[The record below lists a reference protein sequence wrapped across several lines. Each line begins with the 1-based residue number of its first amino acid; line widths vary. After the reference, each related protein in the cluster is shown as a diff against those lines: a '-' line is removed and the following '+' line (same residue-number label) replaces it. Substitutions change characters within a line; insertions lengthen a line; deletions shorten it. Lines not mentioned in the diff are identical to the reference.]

1 MVSSEWPAWEGAA
14 GGNKRP
20 RLMDMALSVTSAE
33 TYTMPGALPVRGRTV
48 LPGEE
53 RGLAREIQGPPGSHV
68 GVVTETEL
76 G

>member
-1 MVSSEWPAWEGAA
+1 
-14 GGNKRP
+14 
-20 RLMDMALSVTSAE
+20 MDVALSVTSVE

-53 RGLAREIQGPPGSHV
+53 RDLAREMQGPPGSHV